1 MGSNQYEKAFASW
14 LDDNCVEYV
23 PVDQQKRAVFARSMI
38 KSFDFLVYPKT
49 DNDRCGTNYS
59 GRDIFNAAP
68 AIVEVKGKL
77 FKGSSLRKLTGLQ
90 NWVTTADIR
99 GLTAWEDSFEGPQP
113 FRAVFVFVYRLEYPY
128 AETGQYHTYE
138 YDGEKFFFLAVSLA
152 DYKKNMTI
160 RSKSWQT
167 VSLGAADFR
176 SVALPAYRFFC
187 RTDEYERDHNQN
199 CRVCS

>member
-1 MGSNQYEKAFASW
+1 MGGNQYEKAFASW
-14 LDDNCVEYV
+14 LGDNGVEYV
-23 PVDQQKRAVFARSMI
+23 PVDQQKRAVFARSRI
-38 KSFDFLVYPKT
+38 KSFDFLVYPK
-49 DNDRCGTNYS
+49 NGGNIGRINS
-59 GRDIFNAAP
+59 SPRDIFTVAP

-77 FKGSSLRKLTGLQ
+77 FKGSSLKNLTGLQ

-99 GLTAWEDSFEGPQP
+99 GLTAWEDSFDGPQP

-128 AETGQYHTYE
+128 AETGSYHTYE

-152 DYKKNMTI
+152 DYKKNMTV

-176 SVALPAYRFFC
+176 SVAAEAYRVFC

>member
-1 MGSNQYEKAFASW
+1 MGGNQYEKAFASW
-14 LDDNCVEYV
+14 LSDNGVEYV
-23 PVDQQKRAVFARSMI
+23 PVGQQKRAVFARSRI

-49 DNDRCGTNYS
+49 AGNDRRSSSS
-59 GRDIFNAAP
+59 GRDILNASP

-77 FKGSSLRKLTGLQ
+77 FKGSSLKNLTGLQ

-99 GLTAWEDSFEGPQP
+99 GLTAWEDSFDGPQP
-113 FRAVFVFVYRLEYPY
+113 FKAVFVFVYRLQYPY
-128 AETGQYHTYE
+128 AETGPYHTYE
-138 YDGEKFFFLAVSLA
+138 YDGEKFFFLAVSLD
-152 DYKKNMTI
+152 DYKRNMTV
-160 RSKSWQT
+160 RSRSWQT

-176 SVALPAYRFFC
+176 SVALPAYRIFC

>member
-1 MGSNQYEKAFASW
+1 MRRNQYEKAFASW
-14 LDDNCVEYV
+14 LGDNGVEYV
-23 PVDQQKRAVFARSMI
+23 PVDQQKRAVFARSRI

-49 DNDRCGTNYS
+49 ADNNHRSNS
-59 GRDIFNAAP
+59 SRRDVFNAVP
-68 AIVEVKGKL
+68 AIVEIKGKL
-77 FKGSSLRKLTGLQ
+77 FKGSSLKNLTGLQ

-99 GLTAWEDSFEGPQP
+99 GLTAWEDSFDGPQP
-113 FRAVFVFVYRLEYPY
+113 FKAVFVFVYRLQYPY
-128 AETGQYHTYE
+128 AETGPYHTYE

-152 DYKKNMTI
+152 DYKKNMTV

-176 SVALPAYRFFC
+176 SVARPGYRIFC